1 MIMGPGDED
10 YPAGRNPFIELPQDV
25 LDIICAFSF
34 EVDVS
39 QCLPFERL
47 LLHYSRW
54 EHRAPLTHGFGPKPF
69 EVVTV
74 RIDISRPP
82 SGAPWPPHGAPPVG
96 PVGTNPALP
105 VDLDFPTHALEDL
118 RLDGFIRGDG
128 ASPLRA
134 DEEAEHAH
142 LLKRVE

>member
-1 MIMGPGDED
+1 MFNSTDPHPRWREFARCPADVGPFLESPRLVMIMGPGDED

-69 EVVTV
+69 EVVTSCA
-74 RIDISRPP
+74 RSGWSAGRSRRCP
-82 SGAPWPPHGAPPVG
+82 
-96 PVGTNPALP
+96 
-105 VDLDFPTHALEDL
+105 
-118 RLDGFIRGDG
+118 
-128 ASPLRA
+128 
-134 DEEAEHAH
+134 
-142 LLKRVE
+142 